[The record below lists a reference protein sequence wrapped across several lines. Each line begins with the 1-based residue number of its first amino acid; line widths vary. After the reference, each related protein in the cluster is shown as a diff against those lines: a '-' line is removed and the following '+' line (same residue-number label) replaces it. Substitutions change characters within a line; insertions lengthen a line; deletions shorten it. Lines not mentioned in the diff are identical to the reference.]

1 MGTAFSVARIC
12 LRLGREREQSLRKK
26 SVDPPFVLIDQ
37 AAKKKKCLIITEING
52 KRKENEYSGWMGMY
66 DG

>member
-1 MGTAFSVARIC
+1 MAVKGNRAYV
-12 LRLGREREQSLRKK
+12 K

-37 AAKKKKCLIITEING
+37 AAKEKKCLTITEISG

-66 DG
+66 EK